1 MSRLRARLGELQKK
15 RQLIELQLQIAE
27 EERLLKEA
35 EDRLKTDAS
44 RSSSAQPTRGN
55 QGPPVQDTNSMV
67 AAFIDSVVS
76 PSGQTTPGTNGT
88 VSNGHPAAAN
98 NIHPARST
106 LVASAPS
113 FRPAST
119 QPQPAARAAEVPKQN
134 GQLKQTPP
142 VVQTAKRPAAV
153 VNGESTPPAKIQK
166 LNAPAQSQAQLSAK
180 PAQPAQ
186 QPAVVKPAVP
196 AVQQPVMAKPP
207 VQKPA
212 APAPAVQKPAVLAP
226 AVQKPTPPQA
236 SPAAAKP
243 AAQTVNKPA
252 GQQPKPI
259 PVIGESNART
269 SNHTPKPSTPIKL
282 SQNAMAV
289 LEASRQSKSA
299 ASPAQ
304 PAQPAQLNTQAKPA
318 AQPTP
323 VAQKPATPAK
333 QTASAPPAQNAGQA
347 NGQPNRLANEPPTLI
362 VMRDGVAVP
371 ISALTSPQQPKTKVF
386 AFPPPPPMIALYR
399 ASKWDE
405 CQKFVNVM
413 EDHFARHPAYYK
425 DDATKIEL
433 GGRLLTPEFR
443 NSWTA
448 FSAQRGPTWKVYIL
462 FLSHAL
468 ARNSNPKTANMLF
481 DNATQFANQPVRH
494 FALWLAQWEQWLPD
508 RTPENWKMRL
518 LSGVLPSVRIRAT
531 RPTHTFQT
539 YEGYMMYLQAVE
551 VSIPERKKLMVDLLG
566 TPFVERLGVFAKDYQ
581 HLVDNPPPPAPQVP
595 RSVPQGPR
603 SMAQPPPKQE
613 PKEIPKG
620 PKPRSPSRPP
630 RARSPSRPARARSP
644 SRHRRPHSR
653 DRSRSRDEFGR
664 SRDRFPRD
672 RSRSRYP
679 RDYSRP
685 AGRRS
690 PSRPDMSRRYRSRSR
705 SSWRGRSRSPSRR
718 RRSPSRHRG
727 RSPST
732 SSRYR
737 ASRRSRERTP
747 PAPEPPVR
755 GASLFDEP
763 PARKTPAPT
772 NNRLAPK
779 PPPRPPIPNYHAT
792 SWMEFR
798 NFTSNIEVHFG
809 KSPLFYND
817 YHKIESGKQALA
829 EPLLAR
835 WNAYA
840 DRIPKVSWLT
850 FCTFLVQLLPPEG
863 TEEESRKKYCDVVQ
877 KPSQPLRQFV
887 FLMLRYAKCWNSK
900 GHNRLRHL
908 WERLDRSLQ
917 NKSKKSWQDFEDFH
931 DFVTYLESVEADTN
945 NGTLAEDEDVEM
957 EDTPLPPIR
966 ARVPLPSPKPP
977 KAREPSRP
985 PPRGGRA
992 ASRPPPR
999 GGATPGKGKPWKHE
1013 SPAAARGGGGRGGRG
1028 RGGSDRGR
1036 GGGDRGRGGRRG
1048 RG

>member
-1 MSRLRARLGELQKK
+1 
-15 RQLIELQLQIAE
+15 
-27 EERLLKEA
+27 
-35 EDRLKTDAS
+35 
-44 RSSSAQPTRGN
+44 
-55 QGPPVQDTNSMV
+55 
-67 AAFIDSVVS
+67 
-76 PSGQTTPGTNGT
+76 
-88 VSNGHPAAAN
+88 
-98 NIHPARST
+98 
-106 LVASAPS
+106 
-113 FRPAST
+113 
-119 QPQPAARAAEVPKQN
+119 
-134 GQLKQTPP
+134 
-142 VVQTAKRPAAV
+142 
-153 VNGESTPPAKIQK
+153 
-166 LNAPAQSQAQLSAK
+166 
-180 PAQPAQ
+180 
-186 QPAVVKPAVP
+186 
-196 AVQQPVMAKPP
+196 
-207 VQKPA
+207 
-212 APAPAVQKPAVLAP
+212 
-226 AVQKPTPPQA
+226 
-236 SPAAAKP
+236 
-243 AAQTVNKPA
+243 
-252 GQQPKPI
+252 
-259 PVIGESNART
+259 
-269 SNHTPKPSTPIKL
+269 
-282 SQNAMAV
+282 MAV
-289 LEASRQSKSA
+289 LEASRQAKPA

-304 PAQPAQLNTQAKPA
+304 PAQPNAQAKPA

-323 VAQKPATPAK
+323 MPPKPSTPAK
-333 QTASAPPAQNAGQA
+333 QTAPTPVAQNATQA
-347 NGQPNRLANEPPTLI
+347 NGQPNRLANEPPTLT

-371 ISALTSPQQPKTKVF
+371 ISALTSPQQPKNKVF

-405 CQKFVNVM
+405 CQKFVNIM

-448 FSAQRGPTWKVYIL
+448 FSAQRGGTWKVYIF

-508 RTPENWKMRL
+508 RTPENWKVRL
-518 LSGVLPSVRIRAT
+518 LGGVLPSVRARAT

-539 YEGYMMYLQAVE
+539 YESYMMYLQAVE
-551 VSIPERKKLMVDLLG
+551 VSIPERKKLMVELLG
-566 TPFVERLGVFAKDYQ
+566 IPFVERLAVFSKDYQ
-581 HLVDNPPPPAPQVP
+581 HLVDSPSPPTPQPPK
-595 RSVPQGPR
+595 SIPQGPR
-603 SMAQPPPKQE
+603 SMTQPPLKQE
-613 PKEIPKG
+613 AKDIPKG

-630 RARSPSRPARARSP
+630 TARSPSRPARARSPSRPARARSP
-644 SRHRRPHSR
+644 SRHRRHHSR
-653 DRSRSRDEFGR
+653 DRSGSRDEFGR
-664 SRDRFPRD
+664 SRSRYPRD
-672 RSRSRYP
+672 RSRSRYS

-690 PSRPDMSRRYRSRSR
+690 PSRLGRGRSPSRLDTSRRYRSRSR

-779 PPPRPPIPNYHAT
+779 PPPRPPIPTYHAT

-863 TEEESRKKYCDVVQ
+863 TEEESRKKYCDVFQ
-877 KPSQPLRQFV
+877 KPSQSLRQFV

-931 DFVTYLESVEADTN
+931 DFVTYLESVEAGTV
-945 NGTLAEDEDVEM
+945 NGTLADDGDVEM
-957 EDTPLPPIR
+957 EDALPPVRSR
-966 ARVPLPSPKPP
+966 APLPSPKPP
-977 KAREPSRP
+977 QGREPSRP

-1013 SPAAARGGGGRGGRG
+1013 SPAAARGGGARGGRG
-1028 RGGSDRGR
+1028 RGGGGDRGGRGGGDRGRGGGR